1 MNLSTVHHRTLPLIA
16 LREYEGSFWVIESK
30 YMWLTRNNI
39 TTICYHCYCSCSH
52 CKREEELP
60 EKILYVFLH
69 MVGNTRPITITYKH
83 QQHQLYLSFLWS
95 LAYHLKHGFIYILV
109 IER

>member
-60 EKILYVFLH
+60 EKILYVFLPRRFF
-69 MVGNTRPITITYKH
+69 MYSFTWLETLDQSLLPINTNSTNFTYLFFGAWH
-83 QQHQLYLSFLWS
+83 TT
-95 LAYHLKHGFIYILV
+95 
-109 IER
+109 